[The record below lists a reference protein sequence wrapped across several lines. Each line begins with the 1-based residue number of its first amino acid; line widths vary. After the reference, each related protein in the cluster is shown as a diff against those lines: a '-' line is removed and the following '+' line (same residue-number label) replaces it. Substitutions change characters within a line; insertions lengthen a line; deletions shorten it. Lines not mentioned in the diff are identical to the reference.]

1 MGHYSLSILTF
12 LPLAGL
18 ILILFVPRRNETTI
32 KGIALLAAGL
42 AFVLSIALYGSF
54 LPLPSSGK
62 VLGPQGSS
70 AFGEFRPWIPLASGS
85 GSSQGINYHLG
96 VDGLSMPL
104 ILLTT
109 LLTVLSIIY
118 SWNVIKDRVKEYYIF
133 FLLLEV
139 GMLGVFVSLDFFL
152 FYIFWEVSLVPMF
165 FLIGIWGHKEDRPEY
180 CAIKFFLYTLL
191 GSLAMLLGILAL
203 YYYSGDAAATRTFDM
218 VELAERT
225 PLQALPLVGSL
236 VFWGMFLG
244 FAIKVPVWPFHTWL
258 PDAHTAAPTAGSVI
272 LAGVLL
278 KMGTYGFVRILLPIL
293 PQQCE
298 RFAWIIGL
306 LAMISIIYGA
316 LVAMAQPDFK
326 RLIAYSSVNHMGYV
340 MLGVA
345 AACAVAAQPIKP
357 MAATMA
363 LNGAILQMIAHGLIT
378 GALFFLVGVLYERA
392 HTRMIDDFGG
402 LLKQIPGYGGI
413 LMLACFA
420 SLGLPAL
427 AGFMAEFHVFAG
439 AFSVGALYT
448 QEPAQLAVTLGNP
461 ELTSAA
467 AYGFMGFS
475 LRFIFLMT
483 CLSVIGIIVT
493 AAYLLWVV
501 QRVLL
506 GPLKEQWTQLPDMN
520 AWEWASL
527 VPLVVLTILIGIYPA
542 PVLDMINDMVYHTLA
557 AMGGG

>member
-12 LPLAGL
+12 LPLAGMIV
-18 ILILFVPRRNETTI
+18 ILWVPRKEETTI
-32 KGIALLAAGL
+32 KWVALIAAGMTL
-42 AFVLSIALYGSF
+42 ALAVGLYANFLSLPPEGQVLAGGGHS
-54 LPLPSSGK
+54 P
-62 VLGPQGSS
+62 
-70 AFGEFRPWIPLASGS
+70 FGEFRPWIVLSWEGGYPR
-85 GSSQGINYHLG
+85 GINYHLG

-109 LLTVLSIIY
+109 LLTVLSLLY
-118 SWNVIKDRVKEYYIF
+118 SWNVIQERVKEYYSF

-152 FYIFWEVSLVPMF
+152 FYIFWEVSLVPMY

-180 CAIKFFLYTLL
+180 CAIKFFLYTLV

-203 YYYSGDAAATRTFDM
+203 YYYSAENAAARTFDM
-218 VELAERT
+218 VELATRQ
-225 PLQALPLVGSL
+225 PLKDLPMVGAL

-272 LAGVLL
+272 LAGILL
-278 KMGTYGFVRILLPIL
+278 KMGTYGFVRVILPIL

-298 RFAWIIGL
+298 QFGWIIGL

-345 AACAVAAQPIKP
+345 AACVVAAQRVKP
-357 MAATMA
+357 VGATMA
-363 LNGAILQMIAHGLIT
+363 LNGAILQMIAHGIIT
-378 GALFFLVGVLYERA
+378 GSLFLLVGVLYERT
-392 HTRMIDDFGG
+392 HTRRIDDFGG
-402 LLKQIPGYGGI
+402 LLKQIPGYGGF

-427 AGFMAEFHVFAG
+427 AGFMAEFHIFAG
-439 AFSVGALYT
+439 SFSVGALYT
-448 QEPAQLAVTLGNP
+448 QGPEQLAAILGNP
-461 ELTSAA
+461 RLVGYEWLQ
-467 AYGFMGFS
+467 FS
-475 LRFIFLMT
+475 LYFLFLMT
-483 CLSVIGIIVT
+483 CLSVIGVIIT
-493 AAYLLWVV
+493 AAYLLWVI

-506 GPLKEQWTQLPDMN
+506 GPLKEQWAQLPDMTPL
-520 AWEWASL
+520 EWISL
-527 VPLVVLTILIGIYPA
+527 APLGVLMVLLGIYPA
-542 PVLDMINDMVYHTLA
+542 PVLNVINAMVHQTLA
-557 AMGGG
+557 DMGRF